1 MSITGEARSEQY
13 RPRDPS
19 SEVLHGV
26 LLAHLETFLARIAV
40 DSSSP
45 SLPSYVERE
54 LRTHLTCGILAHGFC
69 RFHCF
74 TCGSDLLIPFSCK
87 GRGFCPSC
95 GGRRM
100 AESAAH
106 LMDHVF
112 PEVPVRQ
119 WVISFPWRLRYLLA
133 LDVDLCRAVRR
144 VFMRAVFGFYSRKA
158 RENAIEYGRTGGVN
172 QIQRYGSALNANTH
186 FHALVLDGV
195 YTAPDALC
203 APTFHPATR
212 LTNSEVAKLLFTIR
226 SRVLRLCRR
235 RGLMGEESELDV
247 SAPTESQGLLPLLCA
262 ASIQGRSALGSEPGA
277 KIERRGIP
285 EMAIPG
291 RSVVIKELCAELDG
305 FSLHAAV
312 KIDAGQ
318 ASRLEHLCRYITRP
332 PLSNK
337 RLSLT
342 PDGRVVH
349 ELRAPFRDG
358 TTHFIFE
365 PLAFIERLAALVP
378 PPRLHQ
384 LTYHGVLA
392 SASSWRSDIV
402 PARRSRR
409 QAACGGTS
417 PLPLHRYSFAEL
429 MKRVFRIDA
438 LNCAVCGSERRWIAA
453 ITSGEAITK
462 ILDHLELPSAVIQPS
477 PPRAPPQA
485 EFEFE
490 GC

>member
-1 MSITGEARSEQY
+1 
-13 RPRDPS
+13 
-19 SEVLHGV
+19 
-26 LLAHLETFLARIAV
+26 LAHVETFLDRISA
-40 DSSSP
+40 DPSHP
-45 SLPSYVERE
+45 SLPQYVERE
-54 LRTHLTCGILAHGFC
+54 LRAHLTCGILAHGFC

-74 TCGSDLLIPFSCK
+74 TCGTDLLIAFSCK

-106 LMDHVF
+106 LVDHVF
-112 PEVPVRQ
+112 PDVTVRQ

-133 LDVDLCRAVRR
+133 LDLDLCRRVRR
-144 VFMRAVFGFYSRKA
+144 LFLRAVFGFYSRKA
-158 RENAIEYGRTGGVN
+158 QADSIPHGRTGGVN

-195 YTAPDALC
+195 YTAPDALS

-212 LTNSEVAKLLFTIR
+212 ITDAEVAKLLFTIR
-226 SRVLRLCRR
+226 SRVLRLCRA
-235 RGLMGEESELDV
+235 RGLMGEEDELDV
-247 SAPTESQGLLPLLCA
+247 SEFAESQGLLPLLCA

-277 KIERRGIP
+277 RVERKGIP
-285 EMAIPG
+285 ALAVPG
-291 RSVVIKELCAELDG
+291 RAVVIKELCAELAG

-312 KIDAGQ
+312 RIEAGQ
-318 ASRLEHLCRYITRP
+318 TSRLEHLCRYITRP

-358 TTHFIFE
+358 TTHFVFE

-392 SASSWRSDIV
+392 PAASWRSDIV
-402 PARRSRR
+402 PAPANRRRPSC
-409 QAACGGTS
+409 AGGGV
-417 PLPLHRYSFAEL
+417 LPLHRYSFAVL
-429 MKRVFRIDA
+429 MKRVFRIDV
-438 LNCAVCGSERRWIAA
+438 LKCARCGSERRWIAA
-453 ITSGEAITK
+453 ITSGESIAK
-462 ILDHLELPSAVIQPS
+462 ILDHLKLPNVRAQPA
-477 PPRAPPQA
+477 PPRAPPQL
-485 EFEFE
+485 ELGFE

>member
-1 MSITGEARSEQY
+1 
-13 RPRDPS
+13 
-19 SEVLHGV
+19 
-26 LLAHLETFLARIAV
+26 
-40 DSSSP
+40 
-45 SLPSYVERE
+45 
-54 LRTHLTCGILAHGFC
+54 
-69 RFHCF
+69 
-74 TCGSDLLIPFSCK
+74 
-87 GRGFCPSC
+87 
-95 GGRRM
+95 M

-106 LMDHVF
+106 LVDHVF

-133 LDVDLCRAVRR
+133 LDAGLCRAVRR
-144 VFMRAVFGFYSRKA
+144 VFIRAVFGFYSRKA
-158 RENAIEYGRTGGVN
+158 QADAIEHGRTGGVN

-195 YTAPDALC
+195 YTAPDALS

-212 LTNSEVAKLLFTIR
+212 ITDAEVAKLLFTIR
-226 SRVLRLCRR
+226 SRVLRLCHL
-235 RGLMGEESELDV
+235 RGLMGEEGELDV
-247 SAPTESQGLLPLLCA
+247 SGPTESQGLLPLLCA
-262 ASIQGRSALGSEPGA
+262 ASIQGRSALGSEPGSRV
-277 KIERRGIP
+277 ERRGIP
-285 EMAIPG
+285 ELAVPG
-291 RSVVIKELCAELDG
+291 RAVVIKELCAELDG

-312 KIDAGQ
+312 RVEAGQ
-318 ASRLEHLCRYITRP
+318 TNRLEHLCRYITRP

-392 SASSWRSDIV
+392 PAASWRSDIV
-402 PARRSRR
+402 PAPVRRRHSSC
-409 QAACGGTS
+409 AGGGALS
-417 PLPLHRYSFAEL
+417 LHRYSFADL
-429 MKRVFRIDA
+429 MKRVFRLDV
-438 LNCAVCGSERRWIAA
+438 LKCARCGSERRWIAA
-453 ITSGEAITK
+453 ITSGETIAK
-462 ILDHLELPSAVIQPS
+462 ILDHLELPSVMTQPA
-477 PPRAPPQA
+477 PPRAPPQL
-485 EFEFE
+485 ELGFE

>member
-1 MSITGEARSEQY
+1 MSITGEARNEQY

-40 DSSSP
+40 DPSSP
-45 SLPSYVERE
+45 NLPPYVVRE
-54 LRTHLTCGILAHGFC
+54 LRAHLTCGILAHGFC

-74 TCGSDLLIPFSCK
+74 ACGTDLLIPFSCK

-106 LMDHVF
+106 LVDHVF

-144 VFMRAVFGFYSRKA
+144 VFMRAIFRFYSRKA
-158 RENAIEYGRTGGVN
+158 QSDSIEQGRTGGVN

-186 FHALVLDGV
+186 FHALILDGV
-195 YTAPDALC
+195 YTAPDALS
-203 APTFHPATR
+203 APTFHAATR
-212 LTNSEVAKLLFTIR
+212 ITDAEVAKLLFTIR

-235 RGLMGEESELDV
+235 RGLLGEDAEVEI
-247 SAPTESQGLLPLLCA
+247 SALTETQGLLPFLCA

-277 KIERRGIP
+277 RIERLGIP
-285 EMAIPG
+285 ETSLPG
-291 RSVVIKELCAELDG
+291 RAVLIKELCAELDG

-312 KIDAGQ
+312 KIEAGET
-318 ASRLEHLCRYITRP
+318 SRLEHLCRYIARP
-332 PLSNK
+332 PISNK

-358 TTHFIFE
+358 TTHFAFE
-365 PLAFIERLAALVP
+365 PLVFIERLAALVP

-392 SASSWRSDIV
+392 PASSWRSDIV
-402 PARRSRR
+402 PAPPARRSR
-409 QAACGGTS
+409 ACNGGGVQ
-417 PLPLHRYSFAEL
+417 PLYRYSFAEL

-438 LNCAVCGSERRWIAA
+438 LECAKCGSERRWIAA
-453 ITSGEAITK
+453 ITNAEAIAK
-462 ILDHLELPSAVIQPS
+462 ILGHLELPNVVMQPA
-477 PPRAPPQA
+477 PARAPPQL
-485 EFEFE
+485 ELGFE

>member
-1 MSITGEARSEQY
+1 MSSTGEARSEQY

-26 LLAHLETFLARIAV
+26 LLVHTETFLARIAL
-40 DSSSP
+40 DPSSP
-45 SLPSYVERE
+45 SLPSHVERE
-54 LRTHLTCGILAHGFC
+54 LRAHLTCGLLAHGFC

-74 TCGSDLLIPFSCK
+74 TCGTDLLIPFSCK

-106 LMDHVF
+106 LVDHVF
-112 PEVPVRQ
+112 PDVPVRQ

-144 VFMRAVFGFYSRKA
+144 VFMRAVFGFYSGKA
-158 RENAIEYGRTGGVN
+158 QADSIEHGRTGGVN

-195 YTAPDALC
+195 YTAPDALS
-203 APTFHPATR
+203 APTFHPSTR
-212 LTNSEVAKLLFTIR
+212 ITSTEVAKLLFTIR

-235 RGLMGEESELDV
+235 RGLMREESELDV
-247 SAPTESQGLLPLLCA
+247 SAPSESQGLLPLFCA
-262 ASIQGRSALGSEPGA
+262 ASIRGRSALGSEPGA
-277 KIERRGIP
+277 RIERRGIA
-285 EMAIPG
+285 EKVIPG
-291 RSVVIKELCAELDG
+291 RAVVIKQLCAELEG

-312 KIDAGQ
+312 RIEAGQ
-318 ASRLEHLCRYITRP
+318 TSRLEHLCRYITRP
-332 PLSNK
+332 ALSNK

-365 PLAFIERLAALVP
+365 PLAFIERLAALIP
-378 PPRLHQ
+378 PP
-384 LTYHGVLA
+384 
-392 SASSWRSDIV
+392 
-402 PARRSRR
+402 
-409 QAACGGTS
+409 
-417 PLPLHRYSFAEL
+417 
-429 MKRVFRIDA
+429 
-438 LNCAVCGSERRWIAA
+438 
-453 ITSGEAITK
+453 
-462 ILDHLELPSAVIQPS
+462 
-477 PPRAPPQA
+477 APH
-485 EFEFE
+485 
-490 GC
+490 